1 MRYTTHSNRTPSRY
15 ESLAS
20 LQHDQFDSVV
30 GLTDLNSTSEPCLS
44 DHSASTI
51 VREDPGQLSTP
62 ELPSGISLEEPFRNQ
77 NVSNTSVLN
86 AEVNKPDSDV
96 ESIDIHSEPEHTE
109 DLTVY
114 EVVTEYQG
122 VPSTSNADYPRIFLQ
137 LREGQIIN
145 VETGEIMIN
154 LSQFVAVDEPTEPCE
169 GDIISTVSSQT
180 SPRPLFIDSEFTSTQ
195 EPHEIS
201 VNEETKQ
208 LSILSQSLLG
218 HEETVIAEST
228 MEDVE
233 GEVMREVRSLIAY
246 PPPEGWVDDE
256 RRMTYHTNK
265 SEWGSEGV
273 TIEEMDMIKQ
283 CHTSKVPTNA
293 DCIKALYNHDE
304 VDDPRVPDHIHYRRC
319 NTELI
324 LPDRLCV

>member
-62 ELPSGISLEEPFRNQ
+62 ELPPGTSLEEQFREQ
-77 NVSNTSVLN
+77 SASDMSVPN
-86 AEVNKPDSDV
+86 AEVNMADSEL
-96 ESIDIHSEPEHTE
+96 ESINIPNEPE

-122 VPSTSNADYPRIFLQ
+122 VPPTYNTNYPRIFLQ

-154 LSQFVAVDEPTEPCE
+154 LSQFVAVERPNEPCE
-169 GDIISTVSSQT
+169 GDIISIVSSQT

-233 GEVMREVRSLIAY
+233 GEVMREVR
-246 PPPEGWVDDE
+246 
-256 RRMTYHTNK
+256 
-265 SEWGSEGV
+265 
-273 TIEEMDMIKQ
+273 
-283 CHTSKVPTNA
+283 
-293 DCIKALYNHDE
+293 
-304 VDDPRVPDHIHYRRC
+304 
-319 NTELI
+319 
-324 LPDRLCV
+324 